1 MKSLQKQLCG
11 IAVLIFGLIV
21 AVIGLGVGNVLSL
34 IGGVIGL
41 WGLGMT
47 FWNQE
52 ETTEEDTT
60 EDENK
65 QIPQKRSVLQVGK
78 LFACR
83 KGTLLLQKRRIFFD
97 IPVPA

>member
-21 AVIGLGVGNVLSL
+21 TVIGTGFGNVLSL

-52 ETTEEDTT
+52 QTTEEDTT
-60 EDENK
+60 EYENK
-65 QIPQKRSVLQVGK
+65 
-78 LFACR
+78 
-83 KGTLLLQKRRIFFD
+83 
-97 IPVPA
+97 